1 MGGRSGGGSAAGGG
15 FGSGARSGGGFE
27 SSWQTKESSYIGKY
41 SEYKSSKVEVSIINH
56 GNEGPRVQAMEL
68 PSITPKGQS
77 LKSEVKY
84 FKTNKQ
90 AKAFANKFIKAAEGK
105 PIIPKAKTMPKFKIT
120 KHGNLSGL

>member
-1 MGGRSGGGSAAGGG
+1 MGGRSGGGASGGM
-15 FGSGARSGGGFE
+15 GSGSRGGGFE

-41 SEYKSSKVEVSIINH
+41 SEYKSSKVEVSITNH

-105 PIIPKAKTMPKFKIT
+105 PILPKAKSMPKFKIT
-120 KHGNLSGL
+120 KHGNLSGF

>member
-1 MGGRSGGGSAAGGG
+1 MGGRAGGGAAGGM
-15 FGSGARSGGGFE
+15 GSRSRGGGFE

-41 SEYKSSKVEVSIINH
+41 SEYKSSKVEVSITNH

-105 PIIPKAKTMPKFKIT
+105 PIIPKAKSMPKFKIT
-120 KHGNLSGL
+120 KHGNLSGF

>member
-1 MGGRSGGGSAAGGG
+1 MGGRAGGGGAAGGG
-15 FGSGARSGGGFE
+15 FGSGSQSRGFE
-27 SSWQTKESSYIGKY
+27 SSWKTKESSYIGKY
-41 SEYKSSKVEVSIINH
+41 SEYKSSKVEVSITNH

-105 PIIPKAKTMPKFKIT
+105 PIIPKAKSMPKFKIT
-120 KHGNLSGL
+120 KHGNLSGF